1 MSDSNDLPDGS
12 ASSPVD
18 LLERWYHVPVLF
30 GALAFM
36 LWTRLRSYENFIVDG
51 EVYFRGN
58 DAWYHFRETSYL
70 LENWPSTLGFDV
82 WTGFPFGYSA
92 GQFGTLWDHIMAISI
107 WIASP
112 LMGGPEEVMLIMAP
126 IAGALVAI
134 PTYFIARRFVDRF
147 AALAAV
153 VVLALLPGTFFSYS
167 LVGFPD
173 HSAAEVLF
181 QSLAVLAFLVAFAV
195 AEREAP
201 VWELVVDRDWDALKR
216 PVGYAAA
223 AGVALGLYI
232 WTWQPGILMVGF
244 TGVYLAVKITS
255 DAFHG
260 KSPEPI
266 AFAGAVAM
274 GVTGLMQLIPL
285 NDFSFVPTQYSLL
298 QVVLPLGVALGA
310 VFLAWLARQWETRDL
325 DAATYPPT
333 VGGLILASA
342 AVVWLALPSLWST
355 LTRNLLN
362 FIGFSARASF
372 QTIGE
377 AQPPLQS
384 SSFADFVFSQYGLA
398 FFLALFAVLIIMAR
412 PLYRSDDANHT
423 IYGLVALA
431 VVGSVYAVP
440 QAYDAVGG
448 VVGVS
453 WQVVGLALAAALL
466 VGATFLVE
474 YDAEELYF
482 VVWAAFI
489 GSAAFTQVRFNY
501 YLAVIVAVGAAYF
514 LQLAIDFLSL
524 PSIENVRDVEGWQGW
539 ARSPS

>member
-266 AFAGAVAM
+266 A
-274 GVTGLMQLIPL
+274 
-285 NDFSFVPTQYSLL
+285 S
-298 QVVLPLGVALGA
+298 
-310 VFLAWLARQWETRDL
+310 R
-325 DAATYPPT
+325 
-333 VGGLILASA
+333 
-342 AVVWLALPSLWST
+342 
-355 LTRNLLN
+355 
-362 FIGFSARASF
+362 
-372 QTIGE
+372 
-377 AQPPLQS
+377 
-384 SSFADFVFSQYGLA
+384 
-398 FFLALFAVLIIMAR
+398 
-412 PLYRSDDANHT
+412 
-423 IYGLVALA
+423 
-431 VVGSVYAVP
+431 
-440 QAYDAVGG
+440 
-448 VVGVS
+448 
-453 WQVVGLALAAALL
+453 
-466 VGATFLVE
+466 
-474 YDAEELYF
+474 
-482 VVWAAFI
+482 
-489 GSAAFTQVRFNY
+489 
-501 YLAVIVAVGAAYF
+501 
-514 LQLAIDFLSL
+514 
-524 PSIENVRDVEGWQGW
+524 
-539 ARSPS
+539 ARSRWV